1 MKILCYLI
9 LIVAFMMYYQKNPV
23 YTIII
28 IAIGIGIYIFF
39 KSRKGKGGFFN
50 KFLGFK
56 PKNETDERMDDLI
69 TLFMLQQMFNNSIQ
83 NKSQV
88 LVKETPNNDSREKL
102 EKEKQEILEL
112 LEHD

>member
-9 LIVAFMMYYQKNPV
+9 LVVAFMMYYQKNPV

-39 KSRKGKGGFFN
+39 KSRKGKGGLFK
-50 KFLGFK
+50 KFIGRDRS
-56 PKNETDERMDDLI
+56 ETDDRMDDLI

-83 NKSQV
+83 NKNQIQE
-88 LVKETPNNDSREKL
+88 KETPKNKRSEEL

-112 LEHD
+112 LEGD